1 MSMTEVIES
10 IEREAFDRATQR
22 QEGLFEY
29 RCLCGRL
36 LGKFTGQAEVKC
48 PKCGKANVIGAEK

>member
-1 MSMTEVIES
+1 MSMSQVIKS

-29 RCLCGRL
+29 RCPCGRL
-36 LGKFTGQAEVKC
+36 LGKFAGQAEIKC
-48 PKCGKANVIGAEK
+48 PKCGKTNVIVVEK